1 MTLQEQQQLFARLSP
16 DSYRQFRQKQAA
28 LFWELLRCFGV
39 EPDDGRVALM
49 INLCLTVVIL
59 RRAIPD
65 TLPLLVP
72 EAAGATVDFQID
84 AIIAALARMR
94 GA

>member
-1 MTLQEQQQLFARLSP
+1 MRNSVIIASTLYILAGLVLLP
-16 DSYRQFRQKQAA
+16 DVCINAGLY
-28 LFWELLRCFGV
+28 G
-39 EPDDGRVALM
+39 

-72 EAAGATVDFQID
+72 EAADATVDFQID

>member
-1 MTLQEQQQLFARLSP
+1 M
-16 DSYRQFRQKQAA
+16 
-28 LFWELLRCFGV
+28 LRCFGV

-94 GA
+94 GGVTLYPPFWGRAPFSTK